1 MKEINYVV
9 WQEGKYW
16 VSKCLNVEIS
26 SFGELIQEAISNL
39 KEAIELYFEDT
50 NNEFNPI
57 NSILIG
63 KDTVNA

>member
-1 MKEINYVV
+1 MKEINYIV

-26 SFGELIQEAISNL
+26 SFGETIQESISNL

-50 NNEFNPI
+50 KNEFNPI

-63 KDTVNA
+63 KDIVNA

>member
-1 MKEINYVV
+1 MKEINYIV

-26 SFGELIQEAISNL
+26 SFGETIQESISNL

-50 NNEFNPI
+50 KNEFNPI
-57 NSILIG
+57 NTILIG
-63 KDTVNA
+63 KDIVNA